1 MASDA
6 SVDETEYRSI
16 VGKLIFAAVVTRP
29 DIMCAVGQL
38 SQFNTNPSSK
48 HLFAA
53 KRVLRYL
60 AGTMDL
66 GIVYGPSST
75 RLVGLSDA
83 DWGGNLDTRRSTT
96 GFVIMLNGGAI
107 AWRSKRQTTVALS
120 TMEAEYMAL
129 TEAAKEIK
137 WMRHFLFELGVA
149 KKDGST
155 VLRTDSE
162 GAEALAKNPVNHSR
176 AKHIDIKHHFIR
188 DAILDKVIWIQH
200 VPTDAMTADSLT
212 KALGRQKHKRCTSL
226 MGMS

>member
-1 MASDA
+1 M
-6 SVDETEYRSI
+6 
-16 VGKLIFAAVVTRP
+16 FAAVVTWP